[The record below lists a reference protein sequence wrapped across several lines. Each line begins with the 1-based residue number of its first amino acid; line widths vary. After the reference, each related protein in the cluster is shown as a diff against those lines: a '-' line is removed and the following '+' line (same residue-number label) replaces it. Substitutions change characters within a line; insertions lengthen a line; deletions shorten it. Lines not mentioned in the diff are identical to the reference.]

1 MKLKLALDQ
10 YSFDAIAF
18 NAAGRFEFDPMRDY
32 VHLVYEIDRNAFN
45 GNVNLQLRIVHLN
58 Q

>member
-1 MKLKLALDQ
+1 LALDQ
-10 YSFDAIAF
+10 YTFDAIAF
-18 NAAGRFEFDPMRDY
+18 NAAGRFEFNPMRDE
-32 VHLVYEIDRNAFN
+32 VHLVYEIDRNVFK